1 MSHSGLAQSGAAMT
15 QKTQGTVAIFEA
27 PEMRTHFDSS
37 FLISFSEYFGLA
49 SVVVAVS
56 YFLGEILKLRGKMEN
71 TCKARSSESDD
82 RMIYR
87 LYCVCL
93 YVFRV
98 QNSKRKKTHA

>member
-1 MSHSGLAQSGAAMT
+1 MT
-15 QKTQGTVAIFEA
+15 CTKDQCLRPLKLL
-27 PEMRTHFDSS
+27 RTNVDDS

-49 SVVVAVS
+49 SVVDVCYVIR
-56 YFLGEILKLRGKMEN
+56 EIPKLRGKMEN

-82 RMIYR
+82 TMIYR

-98 QNSKRKKTHA
+98 QKSKRKKTHA

>member
-1 MSHSGLAQSGAAMT
+1 MSQASRQSGAAMT

-27 PEMRTHFDSS
+27 PEMRRRFDSS
-37 FLISFSEYFGLA
+37 FLNSFSEYFGLA
-49 SVVVAVS
+49 SVVVDVS
-56 YFLGEILKLRGKMEN
+56 YFIGEILKLRGKMEN

-98 QNSKRKKTHA
+98 QKSKRKKAHA